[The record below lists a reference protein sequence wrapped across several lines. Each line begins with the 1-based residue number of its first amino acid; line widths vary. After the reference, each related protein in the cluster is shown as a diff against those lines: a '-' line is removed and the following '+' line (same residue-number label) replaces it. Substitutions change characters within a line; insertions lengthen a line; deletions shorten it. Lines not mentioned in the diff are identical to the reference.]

1 MNKIPP
7 ESSKNNPKHQRLD
20 KYLEDR
26 NLFDKAKDS
35 IYNYIKKKVGDNS
48 EVSEKNMEKYKSQN
62 RGLVDER
69 PRVIESEKEE

>member
-1 MNKIPP
+1 LNKIPP

-35 IYNYIKKKVGDNS
+35 IYNYIKKRLEIIVKFLKRIW
-48 EVSEKNMEKYKSQN
+48 KNIRAKMEDWWMN
-62 RGLVDER
+62 DL
-69 PRVIESEKEE
+69 ES